1 MRRFLFLL
9 LLLAPFAFKAEAQTP
24 VDALVTLDY
33 TSPPAIGTQLTSTI
47 LSNGT
52 IGSGISWTSSSG
64 TASSL
69 TVGAHN
75 PLCNLGASVTDG
87 GTTYNSAT
95 QSQGFDISNAS
106 NFSYWQGNLP
116 SVAKIS
122 VGACVTFNGVPY
134 SSLMDKIRIDS
145 LTGFD
150 AVLQVQNGSTL
161 EIEVGV
167 GGGSIQHSPAIT
179 TVSNG
184 LTLWCSLFVD
194 SSAGQAKAA
203 CYQPTVP
210 FAQVGSTVTMTIAKQ
225 GNITHILVG
234 NAEVGTGGGTDSY
247 ENLMV
252 DATNA
257 VFPLGVGSGSLNTP
271 WAGILSPSRAI
282 DWSTAGVT
290 GGIPSGSWTQSG
302 STIAA
307 YNGTAGTINNAIAA
321 CGTNQYVQLGVG
333 TFNLSSGIDFGTK
346 PNCALRGAGADQ
358 TILVFSSGVAC
369 TANPASVCMHS
380 SDINWKGGPS
390 NLVNWTA
397 GYAPGTTV
405 ITLASVPNLKIGNP
419 LILDQTDST
428 QDVGAII
435 VTDSTG
441 TLPFTSPGVAGP
453 YSLQGNGGG
462 AGRTGRQQQQ
472 IVTVVGCNGST
483 TPGFTC
489 SGTNVAVTISPG
501 LHMPNW
507 STANSPQAW
516 WATSPALQEGV
527 EDLSIDSTGSN
538 AGNTS
543 AMGIGIFN
551 CLNCW
556 VKGVRSIDT
565 AEAHVRLENS
575 AHTTVRDS
583 YFFVTQNH
591 VTISYG
597 VESYSSSDTL
607 VENNIFHAI
616 ASPHIVETCSGCVF
630 GYNFTINNFYTTG
643 TLYNQNARGDHTSG
657 IDFGLYEGNY
667 GNYYDADVIHGT
679 HNLQTL
685 FRNRLTGPLPACYAS
700 GSSYSTATY
709 GACNA
714 DLQAIRLDSFSR
726 MYSVIGNVLGTTGT
740 NTVYM
745 NGSATN
751 SVYRIGGGNGA
762 VPSEPNVAATLM
774 LWGNCD
780 SASGFGACRFVSSE
794 VPSALSG
801 AQAPFSNLIPASN
814 VLPPSFYHASKP
826 SWWPAAKAWPPIG
839 PDVTGGNITGVNG
852 LANSIPAQDCYLN
865 VMGGLANGTGPLLS
879 FNAAK
884 CYGQTTSTGPQP
896 PTNLAVIVN

>member
-1 MRRFLFLL
+1 MRRFVVLL
-9 LLLAPFAFKAEAQTP
+9 LLPFSVFKAAAQTP
-24 VDALVTLDY
+24 VDALVNMDKI
-33 TSPPAIGTQLTSTI
+33 SPSPAGTQLTSTI
-47 LSNGT
+47 LNNGT
-52 IGSGISWTSSSG
+52 VGSGITWNTG
-64 TASSL
+64 TGNLSAM

-75 PLCNLGASVTDG
+75 SLCNLPTPISAGGVTY
-87 GTTYNSAT
+87 TQAA
-95 QSQGFDISNAS
+95 QSQSFAVSNSS
-106 NFSYWQGNLP
+106 NFSYWTGNLP
-116 SVAKIS
+116 SVTKIS
-122 VGACVTFNGVPY
+122 VAACLTFNGVPY

-161 EIEVGV
+161 EIEVGI
-167 GGGSIQHSPAIT
+167 GGGSIAHSSAIT

-194 SSAGQAKAA
+194 SSAGNAKAA
-203 CYQPTVP
+203 CYQPVAP

-225 GNITHILVG
+225 GSITHIFMG

-247 ENLMV
+247 ENLIV

-257 VFPLGVGSGSLNTP
+257 AFPLGVGTLNTP
-271 WAGILSPSRAI
+271 WAGILNQSRAI

-290 GGIPSGSWTQSG
+290 GGIPSGAWTQSG

-307 YNGTAGTINNAIAA
+307 YSGTAGTINNAIAA
-321 CGTNQYVQLGVG
+321 CGANQYVLLGAG
-333 TFNLSSGIDFGTK
+333 TFNLTSGIDFAAK
-346 PNCALRGAGADQ
+346 SNCVLRGAGADQ
-358 TILVFSSGVAC
+358 TILTLSGGVSC
-369 TANPASVCMHS
+369 GGTATSVCMRS
-380 SDINWKGGPS
+380 SDVNWKGGPS

-405 ITLASVPNLKIGNP
+405 ITLSSVPNLKIGNP
-419 LILDQTDST
+419 IILDQTDST
-428 QDVGAII
+428 QDDGAIL
-435 VTDSTG
+435 VTDSSG
-441 TLPFTSPGVAGP
+441 TLPFTSPGVPGP

-462 AGRTGRQQQQ
+462 SGRSGRQQQQ

-483 TPGFTC
+483 TPGIACT
-489 SGTNVAVTISPG
+489 GTNIAVTISPG

-507 STANSPQAW
+507 ASANSPQAW
-516 WATSPALQEGV
+516 WATTPGIGEGLENLTV
-527 EDLSIDSTGSN
+527 DSTNNSQAVGV
-538 AGNTS
+538 
-543 AMGIGIFN
+543 GIFN

-556 VKGVRSIDT
+556 VKGIRGIDT
-565 AEAHVRLENS
+565 AEAHVRLEY
-575 AHTTVRDS
+575 AARATVRDS

-591 VTISYG
+591 VIISYG

-607 VENNIFHAI
+607 VENNIFHAV

-643 TLYNQNARGDHTSG
+643 SLYNQNSRGDHTSG

-685 FRNRLTGPLPACYAS
+685 FRNRLTGPQPVCYAS
-700 GSSYSTATY
+700 GSSYATATY
-709 GACNA
+709 GTCSG
-714 DLQAIRLDSFSR
+714 DLQAIRFDAFSR
-726 MYSVIGNVLGTTGT
+726 MYNAIGNVLGTTGT

-745 NGSATN
+745 NGSSTN

-801 AQAPFSNLIPASN
+801 TQAPFSNPVPASN

-839 PDVTGGNITGVNG
+839 PDVSGGNISGVSG
-852 LANSIPAQDCYLN
+852 HAYTIPAQDCYLN
-865 VMGGLANGTGPLLS
+865 VMGGAADGTGPVLT
-879 FNAAK
+879 FNAAR

-896 PTNLAVIVN
+896 PTNLNATVN